1 MSAGDIAGRSP
12 GFTIGQYLICLN
24 GIAWREALR
33 FVHQRERFVSALVRP
48 LVWLFIFAAG
58 FRQILGVSIIPPYET
73 YVLYEVYVTPGLM
86 AMIQLFNGMQS
97 SLSMVYDREMGNMRM
112 LLVSPFPRWFLLTGK
127 LLASTVVSIFQVY
140 AYLVVAWLWGVEAP
154 LWGYVTVLPAL
165 ALSGMMLGALGML
178 LSSAIRQLENFA
190 GVMNFVIFPMFFA
203 SSALYPLW
211 LVQQSSPVVYAICRL
226 NPFTYAVELIRF
238 ALYAEIDWMSL
249 AVVVVMTIVFMTG
262 AIIAYDP
269 ARGFIARR
277 GGRMILSPRL
287 RISGLVFAAMFAVAA
302 ADAAPPGPRDPDW
315 PCQQIKVP
323 RLSLAAI
330 WSGPPLDEHQNDWR
344 QDQQLADLVHELA
357 QRRVPVEQ
365 AQDRIRAFAQ
375 QAGEQRQARLLALLA
390 GLFSV
395 LDDERGA
402 VMVGLDR
409 FGVRQKELATAI
421 RDDNEKLR
429 TMQADPSADA
439 SEVNRM
445 VQQVT
450 WDAEVF
456 RDRRQALS
464 YACDVPGKI
473 EQRLFALARIIQE

>member
-1 MSAGDIAGRSP
+1 
-12 GFTIGQYLICLN
+12 
-24 GIAWREALR
+24 
-33 FVHQRERFVSALVRP
+33 
-48 LVWLFIFAAG
+48 
-58 FRQILGVSIIPPYET
+58 
-73 YVLYEVYVTPGLM
+73 
-86 AMIQLFNGMQS
+86 
-97 SLSMVYDREMGNMRM
+97 
-112 LLVSPFPRWFLLTGK
+112 
-127 LLASTVVSIFQVY
+127 
-140 AYLVVAWLWGVEAP
+140 
-154 LWGYVTVLPAL
+154 
-165 ALSGMMLGALGML
+165 
-178 LSSAIRQLENFA
+178 
-190 GVMNFVIFPMFFA
+190 
-203 SSALYPLW
+203 
-211 LVQQSSPVVYAICRL
+211 
-226 NPFTYAVELIRF
+226 
-238 ALYAEIDWMSL
+238 
-249 AVVVVMTIVFMTG
+249 
-262 AIIAYDP
+262 
-269 ARGFIARR
+269 
-277 GGRMILSPRL
+277 MILSPRL

-330 WSGPPLDEHQNDWR
+330 WSGPPLNEHQKDWR

-365 AQDRIRAFAQ
+365 AQDRVREFAQ

-429 TMQADPSADA
+429 MMQADPSADA

-473 EQRLFALARIIQE
+473 EQRLFALARIIQESLQ